1 MFVVFFYTNYEWCHS
16 ARRIHI
22 EAKMT
27 KIVSMFKKTNNQK
40 KERENNMKNYEVK
53 FNSQEIVVKDNT
65 QSMMK
70 SPYHMNKSYIT
81 KTNKNSFVMN
91 MIAKDFNECLIKARQ
106 LYKDASSIEVKE
118 IKKATSSMN
127 LSNTNKQVA

>member
-1 MFVVFFYTNYEWCHS
+1 
-16 ARRIHI
+16 
-22 EAKMT
+22 
-27 KIVSMFKKTNNQK
+27 MFKKTNNQK

-53 FNSQEIVVKDNT
+53 FNSQKIVVKDNT

-91 MIAKDFNECLIKARQ
+91 MIAKILKIVLSKQDNFIKTQVQ
-106 LYKDASSIEVKE
+106 LKL
-118 IKKATSSMN
+118 KK
-127 LSNTNKQVA
+127 LNKQLLQ

>member
-1 MFVVFFYTNYEWCHS
+1 MSETLIRCHFV
-16 ARRIHI
+16 
-22 EAKMT
+22 
-27 KIVSMFKKTNNQK
+27 IVSKMLYNRGMFKKTNNQK

-65 QSMMK
+65 QSMIK

-81 KTNKNSFVMN
+81 KTNKNSFVIN
-91 MIAKDFNECLIKARQ
+91 MIAENFKDCLAKARQ

>member
-1 MFVVFFYTNYEWCHS
+1 
-16 ARRIHI
+16 
-22 EAKMT
+22 
-27 KIVSMFKKTNNQK
+27 MFKKTNNQK

-81 KTNKNSFVMN
+81 KT
-91 MIAKDFNECLIKARQ
+91 IRTL
-106 LYKDASSIEVKE
+106 L
-118 IKKATSSMN
+118 
-127 LSNTNKQVA
+127 

>member
-1 MFVVFFYTNYEWCHS
+1 MSETLIRCHFV
-16 ARRIHI
+16 
-22 EAKMT
+22 
-27 KIVSMFKKTNNQK
+27 IVSKMLYNRGMFKKTNNQK

-91 MIAKDFNECLIKARQ
+91 MIAKDFNDCLINARQ
-106 LYKDASSIEVKE
+106 LFKDASSIEVKE
-118 IKKATSSMN
+118 IKQATSSIN

>member
-1 MFVVFFYTNYEWCHS
+1 MSRTLFSCHFV
-16 ARRIHI
+16 
-22 EAKMT
+22 
-27 KIVSMFKKTNNQK
+27 IVSKMLYNRGMFKKTNNQK

-53 FNSQEIVVKDNT
+53 FNSQEIIVKDNT

-91 MIAKDFNECLIKARQ
+91 MIAKDFNDCLINARQ
-106 LYKDASSIEVKE
+106 LFKDASSIEVKE
-118 IKKATSSMN
+118 IKQATSSIN

>member
-1 MFVVFFYTNYEWCHS
+1 MSRTLFSCHFV
-16 ARRIHI
+16 
-22 EAKMT
+22 
-27 KIVSMFKKTNNQK
+27 IVSKMLYNRGMFKKTNNQK

-91 MIAKDFNECLIKARQ
+91 MIAKDFNDCLINARQ
-106 LYKDASSIEVKE
+106 LFKDASSIEVKE
-118 IKKATSSMN
+118 IKQATSSIN